1 MKFAHL
7 ADNHLGYRQYNLQER
22 EKDFYDNFAEVI
34 DKIIEERVDFVV
46 HSGDLFEFPKP
57 PIKALLTVLEGLGR
71 LKDRGIEVYAIPGNH
86 DISMRKDALPPQFLF
101 RDLIK
106 VIGRHKN
113 PFYIHEGIFIGGV
126 PYCSRF
132 YANAL
137 RERLEELSGKAENYR
152 KRILVLHQGIDKYLP
167 FDGSYELKIGELP
180 PNFDYYALG
189 HVHRRIIRDYHQGKL
204 VYPGSTEIWRMDEH
218 EDYKSRGKGFYVVD
232 LGGDEP
238 DIQPVNLER
247 IRPFIEDS
255 FNVSELDEH
264 IQLIKDN
271 IRELEKRPILYLS
284 IAGKSYDISTI
295 HNKISSAFRDVI
307 LYLKPR
313 YTTETETAD
322 ISVSGE
328 FDISDLIRES
338 LRKEAPERVSF
349 SVDLFHRLSSD
360 RVDEAKQMVNEFYG
374 EFK

>member
-7 ADNHLGYRQYNLQER
+7 ADNHLGYRQYNLQDR
-22 EKDFYDNFAEVI
+22 EKDFYANFKEVI
-34 DKIIEERVDFVV
+34 DKILEERVDFVV

-57 PIKALLTVLEGLGR
+57 PIRALLTVLDGLKR
-71 LKDRGIEVYAIPGNH
+71 LKERGIVVYAIPGNH
-86 DISMRKDALPPQFLF
+86 DISMRKDVLPPQLLF

-113 PFYIHEGIFIGGV
+113 PFYVHKEIFIGGV

-132 YANAL
+132 YANIL
-137 RERLEELSGKAENYR
+137 KENLEQLSKKAENYR
-152 KRILVLHQGIDKYLP
+152 KRILLLHQGIDKYLP
-167 FDGSYELKIGELP
+167 FDGLYELKIGELP

-189 HVHRRIIRDYHQGKL
+189 HIHRRIIQDYHRGKL

-238 DIQPVNLER
+238 DIQPINLET
-247 IRPFIEDS
+247 IRPFIKDS
-255 FNVSELDEH
+255 FNVSELDDH
-264 IQLIKDN
+264 IQAIKNN
-271 IRELEKRPILYLS
+271 IRQLNERPILYLK
-284 IAGKSYDISTI
+284 ITGKSYDISTI
-295 HNKISSAFRDVI
+295 HNKINSTFRDMV
-307 LYLKPR
+307 LYLKPK
-313 YTTETETAD
+313 YTTEAETID

-328 FDISDLIRES
+328 FDITDLIKES
-338 LRKEAPERVSF
+338 LSKESPERVNF
-349 SVDLFHRLSSD
+349 SVDLFHKLSSD
-360 RVDEAKQMVNEFYG
+360 KVDEAKQMVNEFYG